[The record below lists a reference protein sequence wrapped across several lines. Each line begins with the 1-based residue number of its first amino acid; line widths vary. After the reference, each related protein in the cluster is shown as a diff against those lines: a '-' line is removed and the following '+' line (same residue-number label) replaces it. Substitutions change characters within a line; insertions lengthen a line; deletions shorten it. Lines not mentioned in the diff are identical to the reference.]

1 MKNRGEMT
9 MKKFEVVYVETVEAD
24 DFFDAVD
31 KLKNDEREIL
41 SVSEAPDDLDG
52 DRLVFNGN
60 DY

>member
-52 DRLVFNGN
+52 DKLVFNGN

>member
-1 MKNRGEMT
+1 MINHGGITMKN
-9 MKKFEVVYVETVEAD
+9 FEVVYVETVEAN

-31 KLKNDEREIL
+31 KLKNDEREII

-52 DRLVFNGN
+52 DKLVFNGN